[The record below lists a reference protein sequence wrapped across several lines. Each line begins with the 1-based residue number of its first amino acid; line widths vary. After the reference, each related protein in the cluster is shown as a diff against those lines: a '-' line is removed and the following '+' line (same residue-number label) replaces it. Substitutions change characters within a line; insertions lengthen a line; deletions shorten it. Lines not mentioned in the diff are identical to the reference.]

1 MIRLAGAWDATAIAG
16 IWNPV
21 IRDSTVT
28 FNAVEK
34 DPDDLVRFMTTRADV
49 GHATFVAEEDG
60 EVLGFATYGQ
70 FRAGVGYARSME
82 HTIMI
87 AEGAR
92 GRGLGATLLEAV
104 EAHAR
109 EGGAH
114 SMMAGVSGAN
124 EAGIA
129 FHAARGYKEIAR
141 VPEVGWKHGAWL
153 DLVLMQK
160 IL

>member
-1 MIRLAGAWDATAIAG
+1 MIRPAGAWDATAIAG

-21 IRDSTVT
+21 IRDSLIT

-34 DPDDLVRFMTTRADV
+34 DPDDLVRFMTTRADL
-49 GHATFVAEEDG
+49 GHGTFVAEEDG
-60 EVLGFATYGQ
+60 AVLGFSTYGQ

-82 HTIMI
+82 HTIML

-92 GRGLGATLLEAV
+92 GRGLGSALLDAV

-109 EGGAH
+109 DRGAH
-114 SMMAGVSGAN
+114 SMIAGVSGAN
-124 EAGIA
+124 DAGMG
-129 FHAARGYKEIAR
+129 FHAARGYVEVAR
-141 VPEVGWKHGAWL
+141 VPEVGWKHGHWL

>member
-1 MIRLAGAWDATAIAG
+1 MIRRAGAWDATEIAS

-21 IRDSTVT
+21 IRDSLVT

-34 DPDDLVRFMTTRADV
+34 DPDDLVRFMTGRADA

-60 EVLGFATYGQ
+60 VVLGFATYGQ

-82 HTIMI
+82 HTIML

-92 GRGLGATLLEAV
+92 GRGLGTLLLAAV
-104 EAHAR
+104 EDHAR
-109 EGGAH
+109 AGGAH
-114 SMMAGVSGAN
+114 SMIAGVSGAN
-124 EAGIA
+124 DAGIA
-129 FHAARGYKEIAR
+129 FHAARGYAEVAR
-141 VPEVGWKHGAWL
+141 VPEVGWKHGHWL

>member
-1 MIRLAGAWDATAIAG
+1 MIRLAGAWDATAIAE

-21 IRDSTVT
+21 IRDSTIT

-34 DPDDLVRFMTTRADV
+34 DPDNLVRFLTSQADV
-49 GHATFVAEEDG
+49 GQATFVVEQDG

-87 AEGAR
+87 AAGAR
-92 GRGLGATLLEAV
+92 GRGHGAGLLEAV

-114 SMMAGVSGAN
+114 SMIAGVSGAN
-124 EAGIA
+124 EAGIG
-129 FHAARGYKEIAR
+129 FHAARGYHEIAR
-141 VPEVGWKHGAWL
+141 VPEVGWKHASWL

>member
-1 MIRLAGAWDATAIAG
+1 MIRPAGAWDATAIAG

-21 IRDSTVT
+21 IRASLIT

-34 DPDDLVRFMTTRADV
+34 DPDDLVRFLTNRADA
-49 GHATFVAEEDG
+49 GHGTFVAEEGG
-60 EVLGFATYGQ
+60 EVVGFATYGQ
-70 FRAGVGYARSME
+70 FRGGVGYARSME
-82 HTIMI
+82 HTIML

-92 GRGLGATLLEAV
+92 GRGLGTALLDAV

-109 EGGAH
+109 DRGAH
-114 SMMAGVSGAN
+114 SMIAGVSGAN
-124 EAGIA
+124 DMGIG
-129 FHAARGYKEIAR
+129 FHAARGYGEVAR
-141 VPEVGWKHGAWL
+141 VPEVGWKQGHWL

>member
-1 MIRLAGAWDATAIAG
+1 MIRLAGAWDATAIAE

-21 IRDSTVT
+21 IRESMIT

-34 DPDDLVRFMTTRADV
+34 DPDDLVRFMTTRADE
-49 GHATFVAEEDG
+49 GHATFVAEEEG

-70 FRAGVGYARSME
+70 FRPGVGYARTME
-82 HTIMI
+82 HTIML
-87 AEGAR
+87 AEDAR
-92 GRGLGATLLEAV
+92 RRGLGAALLEAV

-109 EGGAH
+109 ARGAH
-114 SMMAGVSGAN
+114 SMIAGVSGAN

-129 FHAARGYKEIAR
+129 FHAARGYNEVAR
-141 VPEVGWKHGAWL
+141 LPEVGWKQAHWL

-160 IL
+160 TL

>member
-1 MIRLAGAWDATAIAG
+1 MIRLAGAWDATAIAA

-21 IRDSTVT
+21 IRSSTIT

-34 DPDDLVRFMTTRADV
+34 DPDDLVRFMTARADA
-49 GHATFVAEEDG
+49 GHATFVAETGG
-60 EVLGFATYGQ
+60 EVVGFATYGQ
-70 FRAGVGYARSME
+70 FRQGIGYARTME
-82 HTIMI
+82 HTVML

-92 GRGLGATLLEAV
+92 GLGHGRGLMDAV

-109 EGGAH
+109 DGGAH
-114 SMMAGVSGAN
+114 SMIAGVSATN
-124 EAGIA
+124 DDGIA
-129 FHAARGYKEIAR
+129 FHAALGYAEIAR
-141 VPEVGWKHGAWL
+141 VPEVGWKNAHWL

>member
-1 MIRLAGAWDATAIAG
+1 MIRLAGAWDATAIAD

-21 IRDSTVT
+21 IRDSTIT

-34 DPDDLVRFMTTRADV
+34 DPDDLVRFLTTRADM

-92 GRGLGATLLEAV
+92 GRGHGAALLEAV

-109 EGGAH
+109 ERDAH
-114 SMMAGVSGAN
+114 SMIAGVSGAN
-124 EAGIA
+124 AAGIA
-129 FHAARGYKEIAR
+129 FHAARGYTEIAR
-141 VPEVGWKHGAWL
+141 VPEVGWKHANWL

>member
-1 MIRLAGAWDATAIAG
+1 MIRQAGAWDATAIAE

-21 IRDSTVT
+21 IRDSTIT

-34 DPDDLVRFMTTRADV
+34 DPDDLVRFILTRADV
-49 GHATFVAEEDG
+49 GHGTFVAEEEG

-70 FRAGVGYARSME
+70 FRPGVGYARSME
-82 HTIMI
+82 HTIML
-87 AEGAR
+87 AETAR
-92 GRGLGATLLEAV
+92 RRGLGSALLETV

-109 EGGAH
+109 DRGAH
-114 SMMAGVSGAN
+114 TMIAGVSGAN

-129 FHAARGYKEIAR
+129 FHAARGYNEIAR
-141 VPEVGWKHGAWL
+141 VPEVGWKHAHWL

>member
-1 MIRLAGAWDATAIAG
+1 MIRLAGAWDATAIAA

-21 IRDSTVT
+21 IRDSTIT

-34 DPDDLVRFMTTRADV
+34 DPNDLVRFMVARADQ

-82 HTIMI
+82 HTLML
-87 AEGAR
+87 AENAR
-92 GRGLGATLLEAV
+92 RRGLGTALLEAV
-104 EAHAR
+104 ETHAR
-109 EGGAH
+109 DRGAH
-114 SMMAGVSGAN
+114 SMIAGVSGAN
-124 EAGIA
+124 EPGIA
-129 FHAARGYKEIAR
+129 FHAARGYAEIAR
-141 VPEVGWKHGAWL
+141 VPEVGWKHASWL

>member
-1 MIRLAGAWDATAIAG
+1 MIRQAGAWDATAIAG

-21 IRDSTVT
+21 IRDSTIT
-28 FNAVEK
+28 FNAAEK
-34 DPDDLVRFMTTRADV
+34 DPDDLVRFMTTRADQ
-49 GHATFVAEEDG
+49 GHGTFVAEEDG
-60 EVLGFATYGQ
+60 EVVGFATYGQ
-70 FRAGVGYARSME
+70 FRPGVGYARTME
-82 HTIMI
+82 HTIML

-92 GRGLGATLLEAV
+92 RRGLGAALLEAV

-114 SMMAGVSGAN
+114 SMIAGVSGAN
-124 EAGIA
+124 AVGIA
-129 FHAARGYKEIAR
+129 FHAARGYKEIAQ
-141 VPEVGWKHGAWL
+141 VPEVGWTHGAWL

>member
-16 IWNPV
+16 IWNRV
-21 IRDSTVT
+21 IRDSTIT

-34 DPDDLVRFMTTRADV
+34 DPNDLVRFMVRRADN
-49 GHATFVAEEDG
+49 GHATFVAEEEG

-82 HTIMI
+82 HTIML

-92 GRGLGATLLEAV
+92 RRGIGAALLEAV

-109 EGGAH
+109 AGGAH
-114 SMMAGVSGAN
+114 SMIAGVSGTN
-124 EAGIA
+124 EAGVA
-129 FHAARGYKEIAR
+129 FHAARGYGEIAR
-141 VPEVGWKHGAWL
+141 VPEVGWKHATWL

>member
-70 FRAGVGYARSME
+70 FRAGIGYARSME

-87 AEGAR
+87 AQAAQ
-92 GRGLGATLLEAV
+92 GRGLGAALLEAV

-109 EGGAH
+109 EREAH
-114 SMMAGVSGAN
+114 SMIAGVSGAN
-124 EAGIA
+124 AAGIA
-129 FHAARGYKEIAR
+129 FHAARGYTEVAR
-141 VPEVGWKHGAWL
+141 VPEVGWKHANWL

>member
-21 IRDSTVT
+21 IRDSTIT

-34 DPDDLVRFMTTRADV
+34 DPDDLVRFLTTRADA
-49 GHATFVAEEDG
+49 GHATFVAEEEG

-87 AEGAR
+87 ADGAR
-92 GRGLGATLLEAV
+92 GRGLGAALLEAV

-114 SMMAGVSGAN
+114 SMIAGVSGAN
-124 EAGIA
+124 EVGIA
-129 FHAARGYKEIAR
+129 FHGARGYKEIAR
-141 VPEVGWKHGAWL
+141 VPEVGWKHAQWL

>member
-1 MIRLAGAWDATAIAG
+1 MIRLAGAWDATEIAA

-21 IRDSTVT
+21 IRDSTIT

-34 DPDDLVRFMTTRADV
+34 DPDDLVRYLTTQADI
-49 GHATFVAEEDG
+49 GHATYVAEEDG

-82 HTIMI
+82 HTIMV
-87 AEGAR
+87 ADGAR
-92 GRGLGATLLEAV
+92 GRGLGAALLDAV

-109 EGGAH
+109 ERDAH
-114 SMMAGVSGAN
+114 SMIAGVSGAN

-141 VPEVGWKHGAWL
+141 VPEVGWKHASWL